1 MFYCGG
7 NVKRTL
13 VIVACMIVAGG
24 ATAEAKKKPTPPR
37 RARAVEIRK
46 RSPVASAP
54 RSAVFNAAPRGE
66 SDLEQ
71 RLQASLDGVLAGT
84 QIKSAINGVYV
95 VDARTGKVLYAYGED
110 RQLNPASNTKLVSTA
125 TALDALGPEFTY
137 DLRLLGAAP
146 GDDGVVEGDVY
157 LVGAADP
164 TLAPRGIED
173 LAQSLAGAGV
183 RRVTGAVVIGDA
195 ARDGLAHPAVSVT
208 VKGTTEDDLPDV
220 EISPDSGYFVIDTTA
235 VTSDKKGKLDV
246 TLAVE
251 DGSVVVTVSGR
262 IKAGQVVEAWRSVP
276 GPAMFTAHTFRAMA
290 RRAGVDIAG
299 GVRQGAGGDAPALET
314 LAVHHSVPLSQLAA
328 LINKPSN
335 NYLADRLIATV
346 GGERFGGGPSIS
358 KGVQAMADWLSRV
371 GVTPGS
377 YRLENGSGLSHAI
390 HISARQL
397 VQVLLVGAEKLGA
410 TWVDSLSV
418 GGRDGTLKYRF
429 ASRPSAGHIKA
440 KTGTLNGVATLSG
453 FVTVGD
459 DEVCFSFLTNGFRH
473 KRKNVIR
480 EGQADA
486 VDAMYR
492 YLVARAGKDAPPAAA
507 PLESAPPAETA
518 PGAPA
523 EGDDS
528 EDTEGD
534 APKDAP

>member
-1 MFYCGG
+1 M
-7 NVKRTL
+7 KRTL
-13 VIVACMIVAGG
+13 VIALMIVVAG
-24 ATAEAKKKPTPPR
+24 ATAEARKKPLPPR
-37 RARAVEIRK
+37 RARMVEIRK
-46 RSPVASAP
+46 KSPVAPAP

-66 SDLEQ
+66 TELEQ
-71 RLQASLDGVLAGT
+71 RLQSALDGVLSGN

-95 VDARTGKVLYAYGED
+95 VDSKTGKVLYAYGED

-137 DLRLLGAAP
+137 DLRLLGAPP
-146 GDDGVVEGDVY
+146 GEDGVVEGDVY
-157 LVGAADP
+157 LVGAGDP
-164 TLAPRGIED
+164 TLGPRGLDD
-173 LAQSLAGAGV
+173 LAGALANAGV
-183 RRVTGAVVIGDA
+183 RRVTGALVIGDA
-195 ARDGLAHPAVSVT
+195 ARDAVARPAVTVT
-208 VKGTTEDDLPDV
+208 IKGTTEGDLADV
-220 EISPDSGYFVIDTTA
+220 DISPDSGYFVVDTTA
-235 VTSDKKGKLDV
+235 VTSEKQGKLDV

-251 DGSVVVTVSGR
+251 DGDILVSIAGR
-262 IKAGQVVEAWRSVP
+262 IKPGQVVEASRAVP
-276 GPAMFTAHTFRAMA
+276 GSALFTAHAFRAMA
-290 RRAGVDIAG
+290 LRAGVDIAG
-299 GVRQGAGGDAPALET
+299 GVRQATGDPPALEA

-335 NYLADRLIATV
+335 NFLADRLLATV
-346 GGERFGGGPSIS
+346 GGERFGGGPSIA
-358 KGVQAMADWLSRV
+358 KGVQAMSDWLSRV

-397 VQVLLVGAEKLGA
+397 VQVLLAGAEKLGA
-410 TWVDSLSV
+410 DWLDSLSV

-459 DEVCFSFLTNGFRH
+459 EQLCFSFLTNGFRH

-492 YLVARAGKDAPPAAA
+492 YLVARAGKDAPAEAPPAAA
-507 PLESAPPAETA
+507 PAAPPEAAPLDMPDGEDAE
-518 PGAPA
+518 
-523 EGDDS
+523 DS
-528 EDTEGD
+528 EGD